1 VLYPLSYGGS
11 GGDDPTGAAYG
22 DENGRGP
29 LPVCP
34 IRLLEVVQEPGR
46 HADTLAA

>member
-11 GGDDPTGAAYG
+11 GGDDPTGAVYG

-29 LPVCP
+29 FVGAV
-34 IRLLEVVQEPGR
+34 IRLLEVVQEAGCC
-46 HADTLAA
+46 ADTLGV